1 MPLFMCRWE
10 NGDSS
15 FVVAPS
21 KDVAIEYLD
30 EIGNADG
37 SLLTVMRDFM
47 VHFEL
52 TPEGKLKFHS
62 FGELAERDIYEK
74 AYPVLDD
81 LLHSDRLGGADEP
94 TPRDLAL
101 IRVAVAKEE
110 KRLEGKKARRLAQ
123 TEVGEKI
130 AKEMDAPAPMVDR
143 MVRQVAGERLK
154 SFRPKGKPH

>member
-1 MPLFMCRWE
+1 MPLFMCRRK
-10 NGDSS
+10 NGDCS
-15 FVVAPS
+15 FVRAPS
-21 KDVAIEYLD
+21 KGVAIEYLD
-30 EIGNADG
+30 EIGNVDG

-81 LLHSDRLGGADEP
+81 LLHSDRLSGADEP

-101 IRVAVAKEE
+101 IRAAVAKEE
-110 KRLEGKKARRLAQ
+110 KQLEGKKARRLAQ
-123 TEVGEKI
+123 TEVEQKI

-143 MVRQVAGERLK
+143 MVRQVAGEKLK
-154 SFRPKGKPH
+154 SFCPKGKPH